1 MKWKSKALWLSLSVI
16 VFITL
21 LGFAVY
27 FESAIYLYAASAL
40 PVVIVPL
47 LPDMVKHQY
56 ADADKNKNVRF
67 TKLTIGSDPM
77 LAISFTPG
85 YIRWNRGTGK
95 LYFHLNQIGEKPEL
109 TETPGQ
115 GNREA
120 SLTVLPFDL
129 SVHPRKQGW
138 VGIDLSQLAERTGSL
153 SYTTNEVTRLLIR
166 MSDLEAVVMPMA
178 TPTGLPSG
186 TGKRLQA

>member
-21 LGFAVY
+21 LAFAIY

-56 ADADKNKNVRF
+56 VDAVKNKNIRF
-67 TKLTIGSDPM
+67 AKLTIGSDPM

-85 YIRWNRGTGK
+85 HIRWNRGISK
-95 LYFHLNQIGEKPEL
+95 LYFHLNQISENPEL
-109 TETPGQ
+109 AKAPSQESG
-115 GNREA
+115 EA

-138 VGIDLSQLAERTGSL
+138 VGIDLSQLVQRTGSL
-153 SYTTNEVTRLLIR
+153 SYTTGEVTRLLIR
-166 MSDLEAVVMPMA
+166 MSDLEAVAMQLFSS
-178 TPTGLPSG
+178 TGLPSSA
-186 TGKRLQA
+186 GKQLQA